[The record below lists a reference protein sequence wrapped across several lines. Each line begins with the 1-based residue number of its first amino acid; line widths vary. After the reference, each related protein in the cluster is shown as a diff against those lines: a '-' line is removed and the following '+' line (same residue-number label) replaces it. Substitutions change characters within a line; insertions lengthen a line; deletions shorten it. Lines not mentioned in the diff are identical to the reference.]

1 MSLPTGAEAVLEFWF
16 SEPARSHWFRSTAEL
31 DSAIRAR
38 FLDIWRAGAAGQLD
52 VWAQTAQGALALVI
66 VLDQLPLNMFRGRP
80 ESFATEAAAR
90 AVARDAIARGY
101 DAALADEHK
110 AFLYM
115 PFMHSEDPVDQDLS
129 VQLYEQAGLADNLKF
144 ARHHRDLVQR
154 FGRFPHRNAI
164 LGRASTPEEQTY
176 LASEGA
182 FHG

>member
-16 SEPARSHWFRSTAEL
+16 SEPARSHWFRSTAGL
-31 DSAIRAR
+31 DAAIRAR
-38 FLDIWRAGAAGQLD
+38 FFDTWRAGAAGQLD
-52 VWAQTAQGALALVI
+52 AWAQTARGAVALVI

-90 AVARDAIARGY
+90 VVARDAIARGY

-129 VQLYEQAGLADNLKF
+129 VQLYEQAGLADNLTF

-164 LGRASTPEEQTY
+164 LGRASTPAEQTY
-176 LASEGA
+176 LASEEA